1 MRNTTTDAPTVVPTV
16 PRPREAG
23 SIRAGGDTARGIST
37 TPLARGSHRGPL
49 PFRPGGDTDVV
60 VGEVVIAPGGTTGW
74 HYHPGPVLAVVRSG
88 TLTRVLAD
96 GTVETTGPG
105 GVVFEP
111 AGPEHPHV
119 GNNHG
124 TEPVVLMVTYLTPAG
139 RPLSVDTPAPARGGA
154 G

>member
-1 MRNTTTDAPTVVPTV
+1 MSDTTHVHAV
-16 PRPREAG
+16 PRQRDGE
-23 SIRAGGDTARGIST
+23 SIRAGGDGARGISSA
-37 TPLARGSHRGPL
+37 PLARGSHQGVL

-88 TLTRVLAD
+88 TLTRQLAD
-96 GTVETTGPG
+96 GTVETTEPG

-111 AGPEHPHV
+111 AGPAYPHV
-119 GNNHG
+119 GHNHG

-139 RPLSVDTPAPARGGA
+139 CPLSVDAPAPAWSEA